1 MINEIEIL
9 KGIHPGI
16 ILDRKIRERGLKKG
30 QLALECREYP
40 QTLTA
45 ITKGSRDMNTVL
57 ALKLEKALALEEGY
71 FMILQVFYDIK
82 EQKKK
87 QSKNQ
92 SDLPKLRKVLF
103 WDTRMES
110 IDWQKQYKSVIRRV
124 FERGNDREKSE
135 IKKFYGSDKV
145 NEVLEEMSISNS
157 ENL

>member
-1 MINEIEIL
+1 MTDEIEIL

-16 ILDRKIRERGLKKG
+16 ILERKIREKGFKKG

-45 ITKGSRDMNTVL
+45 ITKGRRDMNISL
-57 ALKLEKALALEEGY
+57 ALKMEKALNLDEGY
-71 FMILQVFYDIK
+71 FMILQVYYDIK
-82 EQKKK
+82 KQKSK

-92 SDLPKLRKVLF
+92 LDLSKLREVLF

-124 FERGNDREKSE
+124 FERGNEREKTE
-135 IKKFYGSDKV
+135 IKRFYGSDKI
-145 NEVLEEMSISNS
+145 NEVLKELPSLNQEK
-157 ENL
+157 L